1 MRYHYHSI
9 IVALAALL
17 VTLGLQPARAANGK
31 SSLTLI
37 REAYDQGKLTEQ
49 QRLLYSVESIK
60 RPGALPVE
68 YQSNV
73 IDQGRCATPVLLE
86 VRQQWNKLDGSTR
99 DALSSMLTRPSQTYS
114 IVSPEGHFRI
124 HYDLS
129 GSNAVPSTDVDPADG
144 IPDFVQWIADYA
156 DSSYRTEIIGL
167 GQLTPPADGTLG
179 GDSLYDIYT
188 EEMPYYGYTQPEGAG
203 PEPWNDAY
211 SYISVHR
218 NFIGFPPNTD
228 PDGNQKGAAKVTV
241 AHEFYHA
248 IQFAYDVGEQVW
260 FMETSSTW
268 MEDYVYDVVN
278 DNYNYLPTLFNDP
291 DWSLHSITNG
301 HMYSAFIWGK
311 YLQENFGAQTFP
323 DIWNQLITTSPYPA
337 FSTVLAAKG
346 ATVPQEVAEF
356 WAWNYVTAS
365 RNDGNHYEEAE
376 NYPLIAITRT
386 HSTYPVSDLGPVT
399 GKYPDGMGAN
409 YIVFNIPSDAF
420 SFTVDF
426 DGEDGVSWIVTML
439 ARNTSTNDYTEYQMP
454 LDGSG
459 AGEFTLSPVGDK
471 DELAMVI
478 ANVSQ
483 TLDNRNYSYGAD
495 YVSSPA
501 YAIDV
506 SSIADDS
513 VYSNS
518 TVTVKFS
525 VENVGLQPDD
535 FDITVADQL
544 GWPVSPTS
552 GSLSLNSGQT
562 GQFNVVVTAPPSAAI
577 GSVNSITLTAQAS
590 SVVGVSDSDS
600 GAVEVFLQ
608 HGDSDQSGSLSIS
621 DGVYLVNYIFGG
633 GPAPTPALEAGDAN
647 CDGSISIADA
657 VFLINYIFGGGPYPP
672 CNAIQG

>member
-1 MRYHYHSI
+1 
-9 IVALAALL
+9 
-17 VTLGLQPARAANGK
+17 
-31 SSLTLI
+31 
-37 REAYDQGKLTEQ
+37 
-49 QRLLYSVESIK
+49 
-60 RPGALPVE
+60 
-68 YQSNV
+68 
-73 IDQGRCATPVLLE
+73 VLLE

-167 GQLTPPADGTLG
+167 GQLTPPSDGTLG

-291 DWSLHSITNG
+291 DWSLHSTTNG

-386 HSTYPVSDLGPVT
+386 HSTYPVSGLGPVT

-525 VENVGLQPDD
+525 VENVGLQTDD

-544 GWPVSPTS
+544 GWPASPTS